1 MATETLTTERIL
13 EVTEEVLRRHGPA
26 KATVVDVA
34 RALGVSHGSVYRH
47 FGTKAQLREAVT
59 KRWLDRTT
67 DELQLLMADG
77 SLSSPALLRQWFSTL
92 FAAKRRKAGDD
103 PQLFATYQVLI
114 SENSRVVELH
124 VGELITQLDH
134 IIQDGVAKGQFR
146 LPHADPALTARA
158 VFDATNRF
166 HDPAYAGEW
175 QKAGIDAEF
184 NALTDLV
191 LRGLDA

>member
-67 DELQLLMADG
+67 DELQLLMSDG

-175 QKAGIDAEF
+175 QRAGIDAEF

>member
-13 EVTEEVLRRHGPA
+13 EATEEVLRRHGPA
-26 KATVVDVA
+26 KANVVDVA

-59 KRWLDRTT
+59 KRWLDLTT
-67 DELQLLMADG
+67 NELQLLMTDG
-77 SLSSPALLRQWFSTL
+77 SLTAPAMLRQWLATL

-114 SENSRVVELH
+114 TENSRVVELH
-124 VGELITQLDH
+124 VGELIMQLDH
-134 IIQDGVAKGQFR
+134 IIQDGIAKGQFS
-146 LPHADPALTARA
+146 LPHPDPALTARA

-175 QKAGIDAEF
+175 QKAGIDEEF
-184 NALTDLV
+184 RALTDLV
-191 LRGLDA
+191 LRGLNS

>member
-13 EVTEEVLRRHGPA
+13 EATEEVLRRHGPA
-26 KATVVDVA
+26 KANVVDVA

-67 DELQLLMADG
+67 NELQLLMTDG
-77 SLSSPALLRQWFSTL
+77 SLTAPAMLRQWLATL

-114 SENSRVVELH
+114 TENSRVVELH
-124 VGELITQLDH
+124 VGELIMQLDH
-134 IIQDGVAKGQFR
+134 IIQDGIAKGQFS
-146 LPHADPALTARA
+146 LPHPDPALTARA

-166 HDPAYAGEW
+166 HDPAYASEW
-175 QKAGIDAEF
+175 QKAGIDEEF
-184 NALTDLV
+184 RALTDLV
-191 LRGLDA
+191 LRGLNS